1 MIWFLLIYNLIML
14 IFLPFYI
21 LSIFI
26 KGIRNR
32 DYYHKFFER
41 FALIKVVSAKKNIWI
56 HALSVGEV
64 NASAPLI
71 RKLLV
76 QFSEYKIIVTTTTPT
91 GMKQVIKLFGN
102 TVEHHYIPYDLSIF
116 VKIFFRKIKPVIGII
131 VETEIWPNII
141 CSAKKFGIPIILVN
155 GRMSEKS
162 KNRYKLLNGIIKNI
176 LNNFKMII
184 VRDEEDAK
192 RFKELGVEEERLRI
206 AGNIK
211 FDIDI
216 DNKVLEKGNYFKS
229 IIGERK
235 IFTAGST
242 HEGEE
247 EILLEVYTK
256 LVKEYNDLVLII
268 APRDPKRG
276 KDILKIVEK
285 YNLKGVLRT
294 DLKMDESFVH
304 DVLIVNTLGEL
315 LMFYAISYI
324 AFVGGSIVPKGG
336 HNPLEPLALG
346 VPTIAGN
353 FTYNFSDLYK
363 ILADEKIVYVVNGVD
378 DIYSVVRCLLV
389 DNDLRKEIINKG
401 VNFIQKNRGSIDRVI
416 NMLRELSL

>member
-1 MIWFLLIYNLIML
+1 ML

-32 DYYHKFFER
+32 DYYHKFSGR
-41 FALIKVVSAKKNIWI
+41 FALIEVVSAQKSIWI

-64 NASAPLI
+64 NAAAPLI

-91 GMKQVIKLFGN
+91 GMKQVIKLFRN

-141 CSAKKFGIPIILVN
+141 YNAKKFGIPTILVN

-247 EILLEVYTK
+247 EIILKVFKTINSNLL
-256 LVKEYNDLVLII
+256 LVV
-268 APRDPKRG
+268 APRDPLRS
-276 KDILKIVEK
+276 KDIIELVKK
-285 YNLKGVLRT
+285 FGLKGLLRT
-294 DLKMDESFVH
+294 EIEQYNSSINV
-304 DVLIVNTLGEL
+304 IVVDTLGEL
-315 LMFYAISYI
+315 LSFYSISDV
-324 AFVGGSIVPKGG
+324 AFVGGSLVKKGG
-336 HNPLEPLALG
+336 HNPLEPLLYG
-346 VPTIAGN
+346 VPTCAGEYI
-353 FTYNFSDLYK
+353 YNFSELYSILTKKGLLKKVKNESELRDVVNEFLSGSVKMSDLYK
-363 ILADEKIVYVVNGVD
+363 RIT
-378 DIYSVVRCLLV
+378 
-389 DNDLRKEIINKG
+389 
-401 VNFIQKNRGSIDRVI
+401 NFINENRGATDKVCLIIYDI
-416 NMLRELSL
+416 IYQ